1 MWSSTVRSPIL
12 PLPLL
17 FFLFLTICTAVTPF
31 PQKDL
36 PPLPLPLELVYE
48 FPNITWVENL
58 AIRSNGE
65 ILITLAEPNLYLVN
79 TTAKSAT
86 LVYTFPDVL
95 GLGGITEVD
104 HDIFYLAAGN
114 VSNITTRPR
123 SFSVWEVDM
132 RSWSLSSGAV
142 VRKVTDTPD
151 AVAPNGLTTLS

>member
-17 FFLFLTICTAVTPF
+17 FFLFLTISTAVTLF

-86 LVYTFPDVL
+86 LVYTFPHVL
-95 GLGGITEVD
+95 NLGGITELD
-104 HDIFYLAAGN
+104 HDIFYLAAGQHHN
-114 VSNITTRPR
+114 QTT
-123 SFSVWEVDM
+123 
-132 RSWSLSSGAV
+132 
-142 VRKVTDTPD
+142 
-151 AVAPNGLTTLS
+151 